1 MSFAA
6 SSVGDAVLFLVKR
19 MQRFLQH
26 SSKQILIFLLL
37 LVAWFIVCEARLWST
52 YILPTPAM
60 VAETMLAMF
69 ASGELAEAVLVSFRR
84 VFLGFSSAFV
94 LAFLLGIVGVMLPGL
109 RPYYMSFV
117 DFVRHVP
124 PLSLI
129 PLLILWAGI
138 GETPKVIVI
147 LLATFGP
154 MLLNIDAGL
163 GGCDKKLIEVGRILG
178 FTKQQLF
185 WRIMLPSAWPHI
197 FVGMRVGLGYSLRAI
212 IGAEMVAASSG
223 LGYMILD
230 AQTMSR
236 TDKAIVGI
244 IAIGVLGLCLD
255 FVLGKLMHKLFPYLP
270 SED

>member
-1 MSFAA
+1 
-6 SSVGDAVLFLVKR
+6 
-19 MQRFLQH
+19 MQRFLQQG
-26 SSKQILIFLLL
+26 SKQILIFLLL
-37 LVAWFIVCEARLWST
+37 LAGWFLVCEARLWST
-52 YILPTPAM
+52 YILPTPFM
-60 VAETMLAMF
+60 VAETMVDMLAD
-69 ASGELAEAVLVSFRR
+69 GELLEAVTVSFRR
-84 VFLGFSSAFV
+84 VFLGFGAAFI
-94 LAFLLGIVGVMLPGL
+94 LAFLLGVIGVMLPSL
-109 RPYYMSFV
+109 RPYYTSFV
-117 DFVRHVP
+117 DFVRHIP

-138 GETPKVIVI
+138 GELPKIIVI

-163 GGCDKKLIEVGRILG
+163 GGCDKKLLEVGYILG
-178 FTKQQLF
+178 FDKRQLF
-185 WRIMLPSAWPHI
+185 WKIMLPSAWPNI

-244 IAIGVLGLCLD
+244 IAIGILGLLLD
-255 FVLGKLMHKLFPYLP
+255 YILGKIMRKLFPYLP
-270 SED
+270 EV

>member
-1 MSFAA
+1 MKFFQQSGKKI
-6 SSVGDAVLFLVKR
+6 V
-19 MQRFLQH
+19 
-26 SSKQILIFLLL
+26 IFLLL
-37 LVAWFIVCEARLWST
+37 LIFWWGVTQLGIWSS
-52 YILPTPAM
+52 YVLPSPAA
-60 VAETMLAMF
+60 VLASAQEML
-69 ASGELAEAVLVSFRR
+69 ASGELLEAVLVSFRR
-84 VFLGFSSAFV
+84 VFLGFGAAFV
-94 LAFLLGIVGVMLPGL
+94 FAFSMGLVGVLLPSL
-109 RPYYMSFV
+109 RLYYTAFV
-117 DFVRHVP
+117 DFIRHIP

-138 GETPKVIVI
+138 GESPKIIVI
-147 LLATFGP
+147 FLATFGP

-163 GGCDKKLIEVGRILG
+163 SDCDKKLLEVGKIVG
-178 FTKQQLF
+178 FNQQQLF
-185 WRIMLPSAWPHI
+185 WRIMLPSAWPSI

-255 FVLGKLMHKLFPYLP
+255 YLLGRLMKQLFPYL
-270 SED
+270 EKV

>member
-1 MSFAA
+1 MGSFLTR
-6 SSVGDAVLFLVKR
+6 SGKKIVIFLV
-19 MQRFLQH
+19 
-26 SSKQILIFLLL
+26 LLAAWL
-37 LVAWFIVCEARLWST
+37 LVTELHIWSA
-52 YILPTPAM
+52 YVLPAPSV
-60 VAETMLAMF
+60 VAATGLEMLV
-69 ASGELAEAVLVSFRR
+69 SGELLEAVLISFRR
-84 VFLGFSSAFV
+84 VFLGFGSAFV
-94 LAFLLGIVGVMLPGL
+94 LAFALGLVGVLLPKL
-109 RPYYMSFV
+109 RPYYTSFV

-138 GETPKVIVI
+138 GEAPKIIVI

-163 GGCDKKLIEVGRILG
+163 GGCDKKLLEVGQIMG
-178 FTKQQLF
+178 FDKKQLF
-185 WRIMLPSAWPHI
+185 RKIMLPSAWPNI

-244 IAIGVLGLCLD
+244 IAIGILGLCLD
-255 FVLGKLMHKLFPYLP
+255 FVLGRLMHKLFPYI
-270 SED
+270 EEVQHG

>member
-1 MSFAA
+1 MQ
-6 SSVGDAVLFLVKR
+6 LFVKLCGKR
-19 MQRFLQH
+19 
-26 SSKQILIFLLL
+26 ILIFFLLL
-37 LVAWFIVCEARLWST
+37 IAWFLACEAKLWST
-52 YILPTPAM
+52 YILPTPTM
-60 VAETMLAMF
+60 VAETAASML
-69 ASGELAEAVLVSFRR
+69 ASGELFEAVVVSFRR
-84 VFLGFSSAFV
+84 VFFGFGSAFII
-94 LAFLLGIVGVMLPGL
+94 AFLLGIVGVMLPRL
-109 RPYYMSFV
+109 RPYYTAFV

-138 GETPKVIVI
+138 GEAPKIIVI

-163 GGCDKKLIEVGRILG
+163 GGCDKKLLEVGKILG
-178 FTKQQLF
+178 FDRQMLF
-185 WRIMLPSAWPHI
+185 WRIMLPSAWPNI
-197 FVGMRVGLGYSLRAI
+197 FVGLRVGLGYSLRAI

-255 FVLGKLMHKLFPYLP
+255 FVLGKVMRRLFPYLP
-270 SED
+270 EV